1 MARHC
6 VTIKGLD
13 RTVRTLN
20 AAGADLPKIVD
31 ESLKKSA
38 KKIVHDAKRK
48 IVEYDAYDTGLLK
61 NSIIETH
68 PRQCQWIVAARKPY
82 AIYVE
87 FGTGS
92 AGDPEVP
99 HTTRPKWVYFS
110 KIDGGFRT
118 AYPQPARPFMRT
130 TFAENKAVVVEN
142 LKSDIIAA
150 ALRAFRG
157 GK

>member
-13 RTVRTLN
+13 RVVGGLK
-20 AAGADLPKIVD
+20 AVGANIPKIVD
-31 ESLKKSA
+31 ESLRKSA
-38 KKIVHDAKRK
+38 EKIVSDAKK
-48 IVEYDAYDTGLLK
+48 KVVELDAYDTGNLR
-61 NSIIETH
+61 NNIIEMH
-68 PRQCQWIVAARKPY
+68 PRLCQWIVTAATDY

-92 AGDPEVP
+92 AGDPAVP

-150 ALRAFRG
+150 ALKALRG